1 MTDLT
6 PADVAAFDALKETC
20 RAQSLKLDAARER
33 IAELETISAIQ
44 ETELA
49 AKDKTIAEQR
59 ALLAHS
65 RTSLSEQFN
74 DPMQGD
80 TANGAT

>member
-6 PADVAAFDALKETC
+6 PADRAAFEALKETC

-33 IAELETISAIQ
+33 IAELETIIDGQ

-59 ALLAHS
+59 ALLAQH
-65 RTSLSEQFN
+65 RL
-74 DPMQGD
+74 D
-80 TANGAT
+80 TADEATEPTEAAE